1 MVIPGTRQVGRG
13 TAALI
18 WGSMVLVLAD
28 LIAYLLLIRGQGDS
42 PPDSVAGVP
51 FISGYMV
58 LVVGLLWL
66 AVLDLPRLA
75 KLRPAMLAAAAAGL
89 LLLGVFALFSIGPP
103 LFLAG
108 VLAAIAAITALARN
122 PSGNAPLS
130 VVAGAA
136 IAVLVLVGGFEV
148 TQRIIVCPP
157 TGTMGGGGSGFLTGA
172 YHYECVNG
180 TLTWHSGECNSGSQG
195 IDANGNAFATSNC

>member
-1 MVIPGTRQVGRG
+1 MVIPGARQLGRG

-18 WGSMVLVLAD
+18 WGSIVLVLGD
-28 LIAYLLLIRGQGDS
+28 LIVYQLLIRGQGDS
-42 PPDSVAGVP
+42 PPDSVAVVP
-51 FISGYMV
+51 FVSGYMV

-75 KLRPAMLAAAAAGL
+75 KQRPAMLAAAAAGL
-89 LLLGVFALFSIGPP
+89 VVLGVFAAFSIGLP
-103 LFLAG
+103 LLVAG
-108 VLAAIAAITALARN
+108 ILAAIAAIRTLVISA
-122 PSGNAPLS
+122 SKNAALS
-130 VVAGAA
+130 VVAGAV

-172 YHYECVNG
+172 YHYECVDG
-180 TLTWHSGECNSGSQG
+180 TLTWHSGECNSGGQG
-195 IDANGNAFATSNC
+195 LDANGNAFATSSC